1 MKYVTIVALTVT
13 IIVTAILT
21 TSCKEYVKSNKD
33 TVALELRQLV
43 KASTTKESSGGSY
56 FLVVA
61 GFSSSKTEVDLVKVF
76 AEVDGM
82 YRLIEMP
89 LKDIRISIDNSLTKP
104 NIVIQYRSSSEY
116 TVNELL
122 SPHYYV
128 GKTYIL
134 NCPEEYLPE
143 KLLPIVL

>member
-1 MKYVTIVALTVT
+1 MKNRFKLLAVIIVAV
-13 IIVTAILT
+13 IFT
-21 TSCKEYVKSNKD
+21 TSCERYDASDKITN
-33 TVALELRQLV
+33 TMELRQLV
-43 KASTTKESSGGSY
+43 KTSTTKESSGGSY

-61 GFSSSKTEVDLVKVF
+61 GFSSSKTKVDLVKVF

-104 NIVIQYRSSSEY
+104 NILIQYRSSSEY

-143 KLLPIVL
+143 KLLPIGL